1 MTNYTLACSLG
12 EMFMYMLLILVI
24 YERQLKLTSLQDG
37 KHIHAETNYQ
47 IRIFNIIPRDVLK
60 TTLY

>member
-12 EMFMYMLLILVI
+12 EMFTYMLLILVI
-24 YERQLKLTSLQDG
+24 YERQLKLTSFRDG
-37 KHIHAETNYQ
+37 EHIDAETNGQ
-47 IRIFNIIPRDVLK
+47 IRIFNIIPHDVLK